1 MTTEQEIAIAKASVD
16 KAFQPARSLA
26 AKAGPDYELEICRRA
41 LRGLDDVL
49 SLVRKHVGSAA
60 AALDE
65 MDRQDGLIDKLTGL
79 GVSVEGMDGEW
90 HDFDGSCLS
99 EPLDELRKAVAK
111 ACKALEDAE
120 GCVELASDDM
130 DAIFSDE

>member
-1 MTTEQEIAIAKASVD
+1 MTKEQEIAIARASVD
-16 KAFQPARSLA
+16 KAFQPARSLS
-26 AKAGPDYELEICRRA
+26 AKAGPDYELEICHRT

-49 SLVRKHVGSAA
+49 SLVRKHVESAA
-60 AALDE
+60 AALGE

-79 GVSVEGMDGEW
+79 GVSVEGVDGEW

-99 EPLDELRKAVAK
+99 DPLKGLRKAVAK
-111 ACKALEDAE
+111 ACEALDDAE